1 MTDIADLPTSPTL
14 AAASAPARALV
25 TGGAGFIGSHLVRA
39 LLARGARVRV
49 LDDLSTGSRANLDV
63 APALELVTA
72 DIRDLSACHEACRGV
87 DVVFHLAALGSVP
100 RSIERPADS
109 IDVNV
114 RGTAN
119 VFTAARDAGITRL
132 VYASSSS
139 VYGDSE
145 ATVKV
150 EGQEGRALSPYAA
163 SKAMDETL
171 AAVFARCYA
180 LEPVGLRFFN
190 VYGPRQDPNGPY
202 AAVVPRFFDALL
214 AGRPATIY
222 GDGEQSRDFTYVGD
236 AVAALLAAAVAPP
249 AACGRAYNVGA
260 GNSTT
265 VRELERQIRALVGGG
280 PEPVFLP
287 ARLGDV
293 RRSLASTEQAQQ
305 MLGFTPA
312 ITLSAGLEATLA
324 HYRERAAQPAELAA
338 SSS

>member
-1 MTDIADLPTSPTL
+1 MTDINDLPTAPGAANTPT
-14 AAASAPARALV
+14 PHARALV

-39 LLARGARVRV
+39 LLARGAEVRV
-49 LDDLSTGSRANLDV
+49 LDDLSTGSRANLEED
-63 APALELVTA
+63 PRLELVTA
-72 DIRDLSACHEACRGV
+72 DIRDLSACGDACRGV

-109 IDVNV
+109 FDVNV

-119 VFTAARDAGITRL
+119 VFTAARDAGIVRV

-139 VYGDSE
+139 VYGDSDE
-145 ATVKV
+145 TVKR
-150 EGQEGRALSPYAA
+150 EGEEGAPLSPYAA
-163 SKAMDETL
+163 SKAMDEGL

-180 LEPVGLRFFN
+180 LQPVGLRFFN

-202 AAVVPRFFDALL
+202 AAVVPRFFAALL
-214 AGRPATIY
+214 AGSPATIY

-260 GNSTT
+260 GHSTT
-265 VRELERQIRALVGGG
+265 VRELERQIRGLLGGG
-280 PEPVFLP
+280 PEPVLLP

-293 RRSLASTEQAQQ
+293 RHSLAATDAARA

-312 ITLSAGLEATLA
+312 ITLAAGLEATLA
-324 HYRERAAQPAELAA
+324 HYRDQLAPVG
-338 SSS
+338 S